1 MAFYKSNW
9 FKYIKNLFI
18 GLGAAAVMLGAL
30 YKIMAWPGG
39 DLMLTIGLSVE
50 AAIFAFLGILPPAKD
65 YYWEKL
71 YPGLDNYHSNI
82 APLTHGEA
90 AKPID
95 GDVVEKQLGGML
107 VELESISKN
116 MGSLK
121 ALQELDFSKTKD
133 QIKTMGSFYDKMNEA
148 MGHISESVEDTK
160 NYRDQVAVLNKN
172 LSSLNT
178 VYGNVLNAFGGGQRQ

>member
-1 MAFYKSNW
+1 
-9 FKYIKNLFI
+9 
-18 GLGAAAVMLGAL
+18 
-30 YKIMAWPGG
+30 
-39 DLMLTIGLSVE
+39 MLTIGLSVE
-50 AAIFAFLGILPPAKD
+50 AFIFAFLGVLPPQKD

-82 APLTHGEA
+82 APLTQIGGKTLDGE
-90 AKPID
+90 
-95 GDVVEKQLGGML
+95 VVEKQLGGML

-121 ALQELDFSKTKD
+121 ALQEVDFSQTKD
-133 QIKTMGSFYDKMNEA
+133 QMQKMSSFYDKMNEA

-160 NYRDQVAVLNKN
+160 NYKEQVASLNKN

-178 VYGNVLNAFGGGQRQ
+178 VYGNVLNAFGGPRQ

>member
-9 FKYIKNLFI
+9 FKYFKNLII

-50 AAIFAFLGILPPAKD
+50 AFIFAFLGILPPQQD

-71 YPGLDNYHSNI
+71 YPGLDNYHSNLS
-82 APLTHGEA
+82 PLVQSSAGGRALDGE
-90 AKPID
+90 
-95 GDVVEKQLGGML
+95 VVEKQLGGML
-107 VELESISKN
+107 GELESISKN

-121 ALQELDFSKTKD
+121 ALQEVDFSKTKD
-133 QIKTMGSFYDKMNEA
+133 QIKTMGNFYDKMNEA
-148 MGHISESVEDTK
+148 MMHISETVEDTK
-160 NYRDQVAVLNKN
+160 TYKEQIAAVNKN
-172 LSSLNT
+172 LSSLNG
-178 VYGNVLNAFGGGQRQ
+178 VYGNILNAMGGPRN